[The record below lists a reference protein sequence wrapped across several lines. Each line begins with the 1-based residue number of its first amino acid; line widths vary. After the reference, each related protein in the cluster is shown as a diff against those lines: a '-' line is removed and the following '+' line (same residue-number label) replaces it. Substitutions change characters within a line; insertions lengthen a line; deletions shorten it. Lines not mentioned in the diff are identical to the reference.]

1 MGTCCQSQSPMVHH
15 STQISQELRQHKKM
29 EYRKKKLLILGPKYS
44 GKSTIFNQI
53 KYLHGNG
60 FDNEHRRQSK
70 HQIHCFIIHSM
81 QQIIECVEEYET
93 YKQFAIHKFTLNKE
107 AQTSA
112 QYIKHITL
120 NNAFTM
126 TNETSNHI
134 QTLRKQNAIRKI
146 VNNASEYYIDV
157 SFEYF
162 FDQFERISASNYIP
176 SDEDIIKLRLKSD
189 GFNETMIE
197 IGGLDMVVYDINY
210 KPDICT
216 MNKYMHCFE
225 DVTAIIF
232 VASLCCFDEP
242 IFEDDTSYKQKLEW
256 ERSMEM
262 MTSIVGND
270 ILHVIMSFI
279 GQPRNSMK
287 ESLDVFDTLCNHTP
301 WFNDTPV
308 LLFLSKSDLF
318 TRKINEYAKQTHDHN
333 PFRDC
338 FPDFKAKYDFTECS
352 EYISH
357 KFSELNETID
367 GSRTVYVHC
376 VNGTDSTLM
385 TKIFADTQSVI
396 IESSLR
402 QAGLM
407 G

>member
-134 QTLRKQNAIRKI
+134 QTSAQYIKHITLNNAFTMTNETSNHIQTLRKQNAIRKI

-232 VASLCCFDEP
+232 VASLCC
-242 IFEDDTSYKQKLEW
+242 
-256 ERSMEM
+256 
-262 MTSIVGND
+262 
-270 ILHVIMSFI
+270 
-279 GQPRNSMK
+279 
-287 ESLDVFDTLCNHTP
+287 
-301 WFNDTPV
+301 
-308 LLFLSKSDLF
+308 
-318 TRKINEYAKQTHDHN
+318 
-333 PFRDC
+333 
-338 FPDFKAKYDFTECS
+338 
-352 EYISH
+352 
-357 KFSELNETID
+357 
-367 GSRTVYVHC
+367 
-376 VNGTDSTLM
+376 
-385 TKIFADTQSVI
+385 
-396 IESSLR
+396 
-402 QAGLM
+402 
-407 G
+407 